1 MIDVLFALFW
11 IGFGAILGVTLIAP
25 RRATSAELARARL
38 DNDVARVNAKHM
50 RASRRG
56 GPP

>member
-1 MIDVLFALFW
+1 MTVLFALFW
-11 IGFGAILGVTLIAP
+11 IGFGVIIGVTLIAP

-38 DNDVARVNAKHM
+38 ANDVARTNAKHM
-50 RASRRG
+50 RMSQRG